1 MILPISLYLA
11 HKVRSVNAIIP
22 GAIFTKAKKDGIDCH
37 PIDSN
42 EAMSRE
48 VREKRR
54 HKNRSPWMGDV
65 HSVFTSGFSLKLHLC
80 TNDSL
85 SVFYGHTCMILSD
98 MKKVPMTTV
107 ILPRKST
114 KVPTEL
120 MAATRNAFADYSSRI
135 LETLFLIFSPKSE
148 KLS

>member
-1 MILPISLYLA
+1 M
-11 HKVRSVNAIIP
+11 
-22 GAIFTKAKKDGIDCH
+22 C
-37 PIDSN
+37 
-42 EAMSRE
+42 
-48 VREKRR
+48 
-54 HKNRSPWMGDV
+54 DV
-65 HSVFTSGFSLKLHLC
+65 HSVFTSGFSLKLHSW

-120 MAATRNAFADYSSRI
+120 MAATRNAFADYLGRI
-135 LETLFLIFSPKSE
+135 LETLFIQF
-148 KLS
+148 